1 MGVIGSRISSY
12 WYPCSQACQKFGS
25 PSGIFAMFSW
35 ASNAATRACQHG
47 RSCKEAKKE
56 KIMVHQLLYSLNGMQ
71 CIIQLELVM
80 PQWMRVC
87 VDCVLYTII
96 QYTYLCYMYD
106 PNSVLGRGLALR
118 ESQQARKNT
127 HTPTL
132 HNSPPPLWS
141 LLHIASLLIAIQ
153 SPAHAIPQK
162 FRRVRIPREIGHY
175 GNPTHQ
181 RLVTSFAILTAPSNF
196 N

>member
-1 MGVIGSRISSY
+1 MVYIS
-12 WYPCSQACQKFGS
+12 K
-25 PSGIFAMFSW
+25 
-35 ASNAATRACQHG
+35 
-47 RSCKEAKKE
+47 
-56 KIMVHQLLYSLNGMQ
+56 
-71 CIIQLELVM
+71 
-80 PQWMRVC
+80 
-87 VDCVLYTII
+87 
-96 QYTYLCYMYD
+96 
-106 PNSVLGRGLALR
+106 
-118 ESQQARKNT
+118 KNT
-127 HTPTL
+127 HP
-132 HNSPPPLWS
+132 HYIIPPPPLGLQ